1 MSLLRSLTLRQM
13 QIFVAAARHAS
24 FVRAAE
30 ELCLSQP
37 AVSMQI
43 KQLESVAGFPL
54 FERVNRQ
61 LTLTEAGDRLLHH
74 ASRILGEVKDAED
87 GLQALKGL
95 DRGSITIGI
104 ISTSKYFLPKL
115 LAQFLKHHPGIDVR
129 IAEGNREMLL
139 GLLRD
144 NAIDLALMGRA
155 PRELDAVSE
164 PIAPHPYVIVA
175 STEHP
180 LRNYKQFD
188 LQELRHDTFLLREPG
203 SGTRAVAERVFRNHL
218 FTAAKVTTL
227 GSNETIK
234 QAVMAGMGV
243 GVLSLH
249 TLALELRSQEIA
261 LLDVI
266 GTPIDRAWHV
276 VHLNS
281 KWLSP
286 ASQAYRRFL
295 LENTA
300 AYLEREHAGLLP
312 ARSHGQGAHN
322 QR

>member
-13 QIFVAAARHAS
+13 QIFVTAARHTS

-37 AVSMQI
+37 AVSMQL
-43 KQLESVAGFPL
+43 KQLESIFGVPL

-61 LTLTEAGDRLLHH
+61 LKLTEAGERLLHH

-87 GLQALKGL
+87 GLQALRGL
-95 DRGSITIGI
+95 ERGSISIGI

-115 LAQFLKHHPGIDVR
+115 LARFLRQHPGIDVR
-129 IAEGNREMLL
+129 MSEGNRETLL
-139 GLLRD
+139 SLLRD
-144 NAIDLALMGRA
+144 NAIDLALMGQP
-155 PRELDAVSE
+155 PRDLDAVSE

-180 LRNYKQFD
+180 LCNFKRFD
-188 LQELRHDTFLLREPG
+188 LQELRCDTFLLREPG
-203 SGTRAVAERVFRNHL
+203 SGTRAVAERMFSNHL
-218 FTAAKVTTL
+218 FTPAKVATL

-243 GVLSLH
+243 GLLSLH
-249 TLALELRSQEIA
+249 TLALELRSHEIA
-261 LLDVI
+261 LLDVV
-266 GTPIDRAWHV
+266 GTPIDRAWHI
-276 VHLNS
+276 VHMTG

-286 ASQAYRRFL
+286 ASQAYRTFL

-300 AYLEREHAGLLP
+300 AYLDQEHAGLLP
-312 ARSHGQGAHN
+312 MRSHG
-322 QR
+322 